1 MEKLFKSKGLKLSD
15 QENNTLDLLNAY
27 IDLEKN
33 EILGSDFNLIF
44 DKNLFS
50 NPENDPRLKGRYI
63 LTNKDETIMKKS
75 TFTTCKNI
83 KGKCPVWSI
92 SAEEVNHKKE
102 KKRIEYKNAWLEVY
116 ECLLHIFL
124 IFHPDPTVKDNLVF
138 LFQFINTQNL
148 AFQQRSLLF
157 SN

>member
-1 MEKLFKSKGLKLSD
+1 MSD

-63 LTNKDETIMKKS
+63 LTNKDETIMKKVPLLLVKILKENVL
-75 TFTTCKNI
+75 F
-83 KGKCPVWSI
+83 GQFLL
-92 SAEEVNHKKE
+92 KK
-102 KKRIEYKNAWLEVY
+102 
-116 ECLLHIFL
+116 
-124 IFHPDPTVKDNLVF
+124 
-138 LFQFINTQNL
+138 
-148 AFQQRSLLF
+148 
-157 SN
+157 

>member
-1 MEKLFKSKGLKLSD
+1 MSD
-15 QENNTLDLLNAY
+15 QENTLDLLNAY

-116 ECLLHIFL
+116 DMPIAYFPYF
-124 IFHPDPTVKDNLVF
+124 FHPDPTVKRQSGFSFSRIHKYSKLR
-138 LFQFINTQNL
+138 LFNKDPI
-148 AFQQRSLLF
+148 LF